1 MNPSFDPRDYSDP
14 RDAAAA
20 WFARAR
26 SGRMDAAQR
35 QAFESWLGADAAHR
49 REYAL
54 LERLWEDTAQV
65 GSARLRALAGTPPA
79 RQGRRQWLGWALA
92 GGGALAAA
100 GLGVG
105 VGLPWGE
112 SAGYEQALATAHGK
126 RQALMLPDQSEIEL
140 NTDSRVRVRYY
151 ADRRE
156 VELEE
161 GEASFSVSSDAA
173 RPFVVRAGRASVR
186 VTGTRF
192 NVRRLGD
199 DATEVVVSQGSV
211 EVGARGW
218 RFWQREALGP
228 GQGLLASASGLMPIA
243 TVDVAAATAWR
254 EGRVVFNNTP
264 LSKAVAELNRY
275 APFSMRIEGA
285 ALERV
290 RVAGT
295 LNVDSPGT
303 LLELLPRIAPVQVR
317 ADGPAQYVLVP
328 R

>member
-1 MNPSFDPRDYSDP
+1 MTPSFDPRDYSDP

-35 QAFESWLGADAAHR
+35 QAFEHWLGADASHR

-65 GSARLRALAGTPPA
+65 GAARLRALAGSPPA
-79 RQGRRQWLGWALA
+79 RRGRRQWLAWTLA
-92 GGGALAAA
+92 GAGTLAAA
-100 GLGVG
+100 GFGVG
-105 VGLPWGE
+105 VGLSREASP
-112 SAGYEQALATAHGK
+112 GYEQALATAHGK
-126 RQALMLPDQSEIEL
+126 RLTLVLPDQSEIEL
-140 NTDSRVRVRYY
+140 NTDSRARVRYY

-156 VELEE
+156 VELDE
-161 GEASFSVSSDAA
+161 GEASFSVSPDAA
-173 RPFVVRAGRASVR
+173 RPFIVRAGHASVR

-192 NVRRLGD
+192 NVRTLGE
-199 DATEVVVSQGSV
+199 DATEVIVSQGTV
-211 EVGARGW
+211 EVGTRGW

-228 GQGLLASASGLMPIA
+228 GQGVLASANGLMPIA
-243 TVDVAAATAWR
+243 SVDVAQATAWR
-254 EGRVVFNNTP
+254 AGRVVFNNTP
-264 LSKAVAELNRY
+264 LSRAVAELNRY

-317 ADGPAQYVLVP
+317 ADGPARYVLVP

>member
-1 MNPSFDPRDYSDP
+1 MNASLDPRDYSDS

-35 QAFESWLGADAAHR
+35 QAFEAWLGADAAHR

-54 LERLWEDTAQV
+54 LEGLWEGTAQV
-65 GSARLRALAGTPPA
+65 APARLRALAGAPPV
-79 RQGRRQWLGWALA
+79 RQGRRRWLGWALA
-92 GGGALAAA
+92 GGGLATA
-100 GLGVG
+100 GLGIG

-112 SAGYEQALATAHGK
+112 SAGYEQTLATAHGK
-126 RQALMLPDQSEIEL
+126 RQTLMLPDQSEIDL
-140 NTDSRVRVRYY
+140 NTDSRARVRYY
-151 ADRRE
+151 TDRRE
-156 VELEE
+156 VDLDA
-161 GEASFSVSSDAA
+161 GEASFSISADPA
-173 RPFVVRAGRASVR
+173 RPFIVRAGSAVVR

-192 NVRRLGD
+192 NVRRQVD
-199 DATEVVVSQGSV
+199 DSTEVVVSQGTV
-211 EVGARGW
+211 EVRASRW

-228 GQGLLASASGLMPIA
+228 GQGMLASVDGLAPIA
-243 TVDVAAATAWR
+243 AVDVAAATAWR
-254 EGRVVFNNTP
+254 EGRVIFNNTP
-264 LSKAVAELNRY
+264 LPRAVAELNRY

-295 LNVDSPGT
+295 LNVDSPGS

-317 ADGPAQYVLVP
+317 ADGPARYVLVP